1 MAIDER
7 FPDEGEAT
15 IRWNVS
21 IIDGDRRLGWSF
33 ETAPRIDL
41 QLAHD
46 LVADVAKELAID
58 LGDRE

>member
-1 MAIDER
+1 MGIDER

-21 IIDGDRRLGWSF
+21 TIDGERRLGWSF
-33 ETAPRIDL
+33 ETQPRIEL

-58 LGDRE
+58 LEDRV